1 MSRNMFNSESLAL
14 FMERVDLANTK
25 IQSIVNFATK
35 AKFVLDGEETTADL
49 SQFIPQYVEEICTI
63 FAGSDIEI
71 SVDNNSEAFVLTF
84 KPIEFFIVIDNLV
97 HNAKKAE
104 ANKIEFNL
112 FNPEKNQLVI
122 EVTDDGNGLD
132 ASIKDIPSIFEKGI
146 TTTPGSGLGLYHSK
160 QLISEMGGSISAEIG
175 EKRDIKF
182 KLEFA
187 Q

>member
-1 MSRNMFNSESLAL
+1 M
-14 FMERVDLANTK
+14 
-25 IQSIVNFATK
+25 
-35 AKFVLDGEETTADL
+35 AKFSLNKLICPYVVPLPTVAFTAPADL
-49 SQFIPQYVEEICTI
+49 DEDVGVQTGLGGGLPTGGIYSGP
-63 FAGSDIEI
+63 G
-71 SVDNNSEAFVLTF
+71 
-84 KPIEFFIVIDNLV
+84 
-97 HNAKKAE
+97 
-104 ANKIEFNL
+104 
-112 FNPEKNQLVI
+112 
-122 EVTDDGNGLD
+122 VTDDGNGLD